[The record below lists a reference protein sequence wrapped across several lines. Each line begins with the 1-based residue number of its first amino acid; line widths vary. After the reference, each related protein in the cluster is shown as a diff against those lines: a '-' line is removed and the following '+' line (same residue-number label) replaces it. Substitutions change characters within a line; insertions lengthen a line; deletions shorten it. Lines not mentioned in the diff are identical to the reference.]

1 MANTVVNGI
10 NKLPA
15 NVATNGEGQAAGE
28 ELDITITFTS
38 PLILPPGNYFFRPEV
53 LLTSGDFL
61 FLSVPRPIC
70 AARKFVGRGSTDR
83 DPQLQTHTG
92 LAANWYGYHRR
103 RCTANV

>member
-38 PLILPPGNYFFRPEV
+38 A
-53 LLTSGDFL
+53 
-61 FLSVPRPIC
+61 LSFC
-70 AARKFVGRGSTDR
+70 
-83 DPQLQTHTG
+83 
-92 LAANWYGYHRR
+92 RR
-103 RCTANV
+103 VTIFSAQKCC